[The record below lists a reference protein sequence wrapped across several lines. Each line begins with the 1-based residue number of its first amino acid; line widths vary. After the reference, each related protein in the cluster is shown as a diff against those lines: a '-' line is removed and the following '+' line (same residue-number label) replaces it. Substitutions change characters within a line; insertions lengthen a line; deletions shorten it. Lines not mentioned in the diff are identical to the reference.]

1 MEGLGD
7 VIEIVTVKTGIKK
20 LAPKNCNCQK
30 RRQWLNK
37 KVPFKT
43 NSNGSR

>member
-20 LAPKNCNCQK
+20 LFKNCSGCRN
-30 RRQWLNK
+30 RRQWVNK
-37 KVPFKT
+37 KVPFKKK
-43 NSNGSR
+43 